1 MTELLSNATDKK
13 ISYVNISDEEARAA
27 MKEMGMD
34 DGLSKQF
41 QNSPIISKKDMQ
53 VIALPRYLPRYCTT
67 ILLIPYQLLYYN

>member
-34 DGLSKQF
+34 DGLSK
-41 QNSPIISKKDMQ
+41 
-53 VIALPRYLPRYCTT
+53 
-67 ILLIPYQLLYYN
+67 